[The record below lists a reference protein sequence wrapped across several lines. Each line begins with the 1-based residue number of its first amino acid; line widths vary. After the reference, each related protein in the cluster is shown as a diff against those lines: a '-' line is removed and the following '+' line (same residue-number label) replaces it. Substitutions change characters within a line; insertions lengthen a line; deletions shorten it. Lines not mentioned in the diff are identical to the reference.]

1 MIAKARKFDSR
12 LRCLSLGFVSLTALA
27 AATLPAFADDDCVD
41 VLSPSAIADF
51 APCQDSEQQ
60 LDLNAAILEQNMPAQ
75 TAPSSD
81 SVPWIATNPQDL
93 PANFNSSDTGL
104 SVRTSLGTVRDYNAR
119 SASPTIQQSDF
130 GTPVTTNFDMPKA
143 PVAPKS
149 PIDVWTNLDVNGY
162 EGSRD
167 QSTRAGV
174 GADYKFNKAATVGVS
189 IERGDARS
197 VSSTGTEEDQKAA
210 AYLSLQ
216 ATPLLSLDARTEWQ
230 AGNSEFASSTGA
242 AEHGALILA
251 PKVNHSFKL
260 DTDTTLSPYVTY
272 QRQLDVSASRKDGT
286 AAAADITQSAGAGVT
301 YSKSDAYSLS
311 LSADVDNFGAT
322 EEAQSVSSKFQ
333 LNVPLR

>member
-1 MIAKARKFDSR
+1 MIVKARKFDSG
-12 LRCLSLGFVSLTALA
+12 LRSLRLGFVGLSALVA
-27 AATLPAFADDDCVD
+27 VTMPALADDDCVD
-41 VLSPSAIADF
+41 VPSASAIADF
-51 APCQDSEQQ
+51 QPCSAETQ

-81 SVPWIATNPQDL
+81 AVPWIATNPQDL
-93 PANFNSSDTGL
+93 PAKFNSSDSGV

-119 SASPTIQQSDF
+119 TASPAIQQPEF
-130 GTPVTTNFDMPKA
+130 GAPPTTNFDMPKA

-149 PIDVWTNLDVNGY
+149 KVDVWTNLDVNGY

-174 GADYKFNKAATVGVS
+174 GADYKFSKVTTVGVS

-197 VSSTGTEEDQKAA
+197 ASVTGTEEDQKAS
-210 AYLSLQ
+210 AYLSMQ
-216 ATPLLSLDARTEWQ
+216 ATPLLSFDARTEWQ
-230 AGNSEFASSTGA
+230 AGNNEFATSTGA

-251 PKVNHSFKL
+251 PKINHSFKL
-260 DTDTTLSPYVTY
+260 DSGTTVSPYLTY
-272 QRQLDVSASRKDGT
+272 QRQFDVSSSRKDGT
-286 AAAADITQSAGAGVT
+286 GAAADVTQSAGAGVT
-301 YSKSDAYSLS
+301 YTKQDAYSLS

-322 EEAQSVSSKFQ
+322 EDTQSVSSKFQ